1 MTDVDSPGAPFG
13 PTSAPLTKKSNEK
26 SGRQRRKTGRKKRER
41 EKGKKGRERGKER
54 KKRNMKNMQ
63 TAAGLVGAARRDTQ
77 SKPVVI
83 PKVGVGIKTL

>member
-1 MTDVDSPGAPFG
+1 MGGAG
-13 PTSAPLTKKSNEK
+13 GGQSAPLTKKSNEK

-63 TAAGLVGAARRDTQ
+63 TAAGLVGT
-77 SKPVVI
+77 P
-83 PKVGVGIKTL
+83 